1 LATGV
6 KQYRYEEY
14 TALTHQ
20 QCNAGSGGPS
30 GSLAHARVLGEDVN
44 LLKRFSGNNEGIYLA
59 HERVVHRGCLAGK
72 KKYSRGFSAK
82 CGAVVVDQVI
92 KHFVRRRPVGRLAS
106 LAVSSR
112 IEELCKHLSFHVQL
126 HNRIKKD
133 GICLY
138 TCCH

>member
-1 LATGV
+1 MATGV

-72 KKYSRGFSAK
+72 KNTHEVF
-82 CGAVVVDQVI
+82 
-92 KHFVRRRPVGRLAS
+92 PLNVGL
-106 LAVSSR
+106 
-112 IEELCKHLSFHVQL
+112 
-126 HNRIKKD
+126 
-133 GICLY
+133 
-138 TCCH
+138 